1 MLHPRTH
8 TRRLPAAVLWDMDG
22 TIVDTEGHWITA
34 AERMLAEAG
43 VVAPRAA
50 LDELIGLALPDGA
63 RVIHKLGASGSPDM
77 IITRWLD
84 LALECTRAE
93 GINWRP
99 GARNLLSELRA
110 AGVRL
115 ALVTMS
121 YRRYAEEILMALPS
135 GLFDTVVTGDD
146 VSRGKPFPDAYL
158 RAAEQ
163 LGIDPANCI
172 AIEDSP
178 VGLAAARSAGVAAVG
193 VPHDVPL
200 ADDSAD
206 VIWST
211 LSGRGVQNLHLPLS
225 PAEAK
230 V

>member
-8 TRRLPAAVLWDMDG
+8 TRRPPAAVLWDMDG

-34 AERMLAEAG
+34 AERMLAKDD
-43 VVAPRAA
+43 VVAPRSA

-63 RVIHKLGASGSPDM
+63 RVIQELGASGSPES
-77 IITRWLD
+77 IVARWLD

-93 GINWRP
+93 GIDWRP
-99 GARNLLSELRA
+99 GARSLLSEIKA
-110 AGVRL
+110 ARVPL

-121 YRRYAEEILMALPS
+121 YRRYAEEILTTLPS
-135 GLFDTVVTGDD
+135 GTFDRIVTGDD

-158 RAAEQ
+158 RAAEL
-163 LGIDPANCI
+163 LGVDPLDCI

-178 VGLAAARSAGVAAVG
+178 VGLASARAAGVATVG
-193 VPHDVPL
+193 VPHHLPL

-206 VIWST
+206 VLWPT
-211 LSGRGVQNLHLPLS
+211 LSGRGLQDLHLPLR
-225 PAEAK
+225 PATARY
-230 V
+230 